1 MDIRVYYEDTDCGGI
16 VYYAN
21 YLRYFERSRT
31 EYLES
36 RGIFVKDCLAKG
48 FSFVVAHQDIDYKAP
63 GRYGDILNIETR
75 VSKISNA
82 SFIFEYAVKNKNT
95 DQLIAAGSTVM
106 VCVDKDI
113 QPIGIPREVREKL
126 SSQT

>member
-1 MDIRVYYEDTDCGGI
+1 MDIRIYYEDTDCGGI

-36 RGIFVKDCLAKG
+36 RDIFVRDCLAKG

-63 GRYGDILNIETR
+63 AHYGDILNIEIR

-82 SFIFEYAVKNKNT
+82 SFVFEYEVKNKNT

-113 QPIGIPREVREKL
+113 QPIGIPREFREKL
-126 SSQT
+126 SAKT

>member
-1 MDIRVYYEDTDCGGI
+1 MDIRIYYEDSDCGGI

-21 YLRYFERSRT
+21 YLKYFERGRT

-36 RGIFVKDCLAKG
+36 RGIFVKECLAKG

-82 SFIFEYAVKNKNT
+82 SFFLIKKRRPIS
-95 DQLIAAGSTVM
+95 IAATNCYGAW
-106 VCVDKDI
+106 I
-113 QPIGIPREVREKL
+113 
-126 SSQT
+126 